1 MTNKF
6 GKNGRKQL
14 THRQRAMIK
23 ALVKGKSQA
32 QAYREAGY
40 SPKNADQ
47 GAYQVLQ
54 SIKKKIPEIMDE
66 NGLTD
71 EALIGK
77 HLASLLNA
85 TEVKAF
91 NHKGKVIYSKPLK
104 ALDINMQALREAFK
118 LKGSYAPP
126 PESAQAYAGVQFLS
140 GSLSS
145 VATEYLGAFC
155 TQPDSTKT
163 NAITLRPARRR
174 SCGSRSAAPGTRAP
188 LPKTS
193 PDS

>member
-1 MTNKF
+1 MTNKS
-6 GKNGRKQL
+6 GKNGRKEL

-66 NGLTD
+66 NRLTD

-91 NHKGKVIYSKPLK
+91 NHKGKVIYSEPLE
-104 ALDINMQALREAFK
+104 ALDIRLRALEQAFK
-118 LKGSYAPP
+118 LKGSYAPVQDQQSYTGIQVILMDKIP
-126 PESAQAYAGVQFLS
+126 RPNQEKFLEAERALAAGNGHRKNGDEPDGLS
-140 GSLSS
+140 GVGLCAERSHVLS
-145 VATEYLGAFC
+145 C
-155 TQPDSTKT
+155 D
-163 NAITLRPARRR
+163 RRQ
-174 SCGSRSAAPGTRAP
+174 
-188 LPKTS
+188 
-193 PDS
+193 

>member
-1 MTNKF
+1 MTNKS

-14 THRQRAMIK
+14 THRERAMIK

-91 NHKGKVIYSKPLK
+91 NHKGKVIYSQPLK

-126 PESAQAYAGVQFLS
+126 PEPAQAYAGVQVILMDKIPRPNAEKFLE
-140 GSLSS
+140 LEREFK
-145 VATEYLGAFC
+145 AQEEL
-155 TQPDSTKT
+155 K
-163 NAITLRPARRR
+163 R
-174 SCGSRSAAPGTRAP
+174 SNGNKNNGKEPEQ
-188 LPKTS
+188 
-193 PDS
+193 